1 MRKYGNKNKRTF
13 DSQDLLRVLRAGR
26 RLGICPAVRAT
37 GAIVAS
43 RFFSLGRDL
52 LDDLASQDIV
62 DVADDVSDVLDENFR
77 LSTKHDVILIAH
89 TRVKINSIN
98 LPLPVA
104 PKQPRVEP
112 RGRRRRIRSPRL
124 S

>member
-1 MRKYGNKNKRTF
+1 M
-13 DSQDLLRVLRAGR
+13 LRVLRAGR
-26 RLGICPAVRAT
+26 RLGIVAAVRPT
-37 GAIVAS
+37 GAVVAG

-89 TRVKINSIN
+89 TIIKIN
-98 LPLPVA
+98 LPGVFVGTLA
-104 PKQPRVEP
+104 KELEQ
-112 RGRRRRIRSPRL
+112 RGDVRGGGGW
-124 S
+124 

>member
-1 MRKYGNKNKRTF
+1 
-13 DSQDLLRVLRAGR
+13 LLRVLRAGR
-26 RLGICPAVRAT
+26 RLGIVAAVRPT
-37 GAIVAS
+37 GAVVAG

>member
-62 DVADDVSDVLDENFR
+62 DVADDGSDVLDEIFS
-77 LSTKHDVILIAH
+77 LSTKHVVSLIAH
-89 TRVKINSIN
+89 TRVKITKNKLTLAN
-98 LPLPVA
+98 
-104 PKQPRVEP
+104 
-112 RGRRRRIRSPRL
+112 RSEAATC
-124 S
+124 

>member
-1 MRKYGNKNKRTF
+1 MKYGNKNKRTF

-52 LDDLASQDIV
+52 LDDLASQDVI
-62 DVADDVSDVLDENFR
+62 DVADDVSDVLDEIFR
-77 LSTKHDVILIAH
+77 LLTKHVVILIA
-89 TRVKINSIN
+89 RVMIKINS
-98 LPLPVA
+98 PWPVV
-104 PKQPRVEP
+104 P
-112 RGRRRRIRSPRL
+112 
-124 S
+124 

>member
-1 MRKYGNKNKRTF
+1 MKYENKNKRTF
-13 DSQDLLRVLRAGR
+13 DPQDLLRVLRAGR

-37 GAIVAS
+37 GAIATRS
-43 RFFSLGRDL
+43 FFSLGRNL
-52 LDDLASQDIV
+52 LDDLTSQDIV
-62 DVADDVSDVLDENFR
+62 DVADDVSDVLDEIFS
-77 LSTKHDVILIAH
+77 LSTKHVVSRIAH

-98 LPLPVA
+98 SPLPVA

-112 RGRRRRIRSPRL
+112 RGRHPRIRSPRL